1 MSKIKQTTSRRI
13 ESGNTPFDTRHC
25 RIPGDTEIRE
35 ALRRARQ
42 MQAQT
47 IASLFGRL
55 GK

>member
-1 MSKIKQTTSRRI
+1 MSKIKQTTNRRI
-13 ESGNTPFDTRHC
+13 ETSNTPFDARHC
-25 RIPGDTEIRE
+25 RIPSDIEIRE

-42 MQAQT
+42 LQVQT